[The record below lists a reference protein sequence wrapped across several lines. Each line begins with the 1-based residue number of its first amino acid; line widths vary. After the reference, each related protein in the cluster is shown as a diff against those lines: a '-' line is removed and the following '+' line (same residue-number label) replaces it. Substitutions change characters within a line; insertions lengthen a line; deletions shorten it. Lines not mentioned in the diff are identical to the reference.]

1 MKSGVLRYLVHI
13 QAPNAA
19 RDPAGQLVL
28 KANEPWKRLHRKQPA
43 GLIEVSG
50 GEGPRGM
57 KVEATIDAIVQ
68 MRMIRGVDATMRVEL
83 CDGVDE
89 NGKDRFRY
97 FNIVRVMDPDSK
109 GRDMDIHCT
118 EVK

>member
-1 MKSGVLRYLVHI
+1 MKAGTLRYIVHI
-13 QAPNAA
+13 QAPNLA
-19 RDPAGQLVL
+19 RDSAGQLSP
-28 KANEPWKRLHRKQPA
+28 KAEPWKRLHRKQPA

-68 MRMIRGVDATMRVEL
+68 MRMIRGVDQTMRVEL
-83 CDGVDE
+83 CDGIDE
-89 NGKDRFRY
+89 QGNDRFRY
-97 FNIVRVMDPDSK
+97 FNIVRVMDPDGK